1 MSTVYLEHRDAHH
14 VAGASS
20 PSEVES
26 ALKRAAEAISKCDA
40 LIFTAGA
47 GMGVDSGLPDFRG
60 STGLF
65 KDRSVAMSYE
75 EMSDDKWFSEDP
87 LFAWG
92 INYTQLSMYRSC
104 VPHSGYDVLL
114 KWARNLG
121 KPYHVWTSNIDGMFE
136 KVGFPPELIYACHG
150 DLHHL
155 QCTKDRRTCKGLEP
169 DGSDE
174 VWSADVIP
182 KNLDE
187 EVDEGALRFR
197 SAESLER
204 SCFLCSRCGRLAR
217 PNVWF
222 CHDKNYNVSRA
233 SIERGNGFNKWL
245 AELQDRQAA
254 VVVIECGG
262 GLAIP
267 SVRVQG
273 EDAVEGSGKGSLLV
287 RLNPVHCKVP
297 AERGVGIPLGSM
309 EGLLRLDAEVER
321 LRGRKEKVSPA
332 RKASPAP
339 ARKVSPAPKPRP
351 VK

>member
-14 VAGASS
+14 VPGATS

-26 ALKRAAEAISKCDA
+26 ALERAAKAISSCDA

-65 KDRSVAMSYE
+65 KDKELAMSYE

-92 INYTQLSMYRSC
+92 INYTQLSMYRRC
-104 VPHSGYDVLL
+104 KPHAGYEVLL
-114 KWARNLG
+114 KWAKSLR
-121 KPYHVWTSNIDGMFE
+121 KPYYVWTSNIDGMFQ
-136 KVGFPPELIYACHG
+136 KAGFPAETIVACHG

-155 QCTKDRRTCKGLEP
+155 QCSKDRRTCRGLEE
-169 DGSDE
+169 DASDE
-174 VWSADVIP
+174 VWSAEIIP
-182 KNLDE
+182 DDLDR

-197 SAESLER
+197 SAESLQR
-204 SCFLCSRCGRLAR
+204 SCFLCPRCGRLAR

-222 CHDKNYNVSRA
+222 CHDRNYNVSKA
-233 SIERGNGFNKWL
+233 SIERGNAFNQWL
-245 AELQDRQAA
+245 SQLQERGAA

-267 SVRVQG
+267 SVRVTS
-273 EDAVEGSGKGSLLV
+273 EDAVDGSGKGSLLV

-297 AERGVGIPLGSM
+297 PGHGVGLPLGSM
-309 EGLLRLDAEVER
+309 EGLLRLDAKVEQ
-321 LRGRKEKVSPA
+321 LRSTKAGKVKGS
-332 RKASPAP
+332 S
-339 ARKVSPAPKPRP
+339 RKVSPAPGRP
-351 VK
+351 STKK